1 MIVYSYSD
9 INKDDT
15 SLRPYQQKA
24 KKEIFESWDEVDNV
38 MFQMPT
44 GTGKTRLFTS
54 IIKDINEYSK
64 LRREPVKIL
73 IIAHRTELIDQI
85 DESLDKYKV
94 PHNVIAGGR
103 DRNYKYPVNVASIQ
117 TITHP
122 NNLKDA
128 KKLNVQ
134 FIIIDEAHHA
144 LAATYKKLWKMY
156 PESKK
161 LGVTATPWRMNH
173 QSFLDLFDK
182 LVLSMSVKDFI
193 KQGYLAPYKYFSLKN
208 DSDIQRTIDDI
219 ELDRFGEYKESS
231 MEEKMDIGSIRAQL
245 LNSYLSLAEGKK
257 GIIYAININHAKHIC
272 KEYEK
277 AGYNAVSID
286 SKTPAGMRKELVERF
301 KKNEIDIIV
310 NVDIFSEGFDC
321 PDIEFI
327 QLARPTRSLVKYL
340 QQVGR
345 GLRTTTNKQNCV
357 ILDNVGMYSRFGLPD
372 ARRHWK
378 FHFLGKKVDEEP
390 VRVVLKGTGKS
401 RYVNTSEGTEDM
413 VLIQDINEEVEIAD
427 VSNQSNSAIDVFF
440 PLFGV
445 TLGKTTID
453 QAVVDLGGE
462 YKVDEDTG
470 ELYLD
475 VENIHFDDLHIQ
487 GTVTDIY
494 WTKDYRDFPD
504 SWKSKGFSWEKT
516 YDEWLDVFRRL
527 GFKIEEDYMPVPDI
541 YGRSYIDALSPD
553 GRLSF
558 QLRFMYGKDGYQTSS
573 PNALDS
579 VYVSYHK
586 LPIKSLTDDTEEED
600 VKDETFNP
608 IRLLENKHFICDN
621 FIFFF
626 KQSKKI
632 YEAYIQD
639 DKYYIISE
647 LIIDEDN
654 QCVHRKRVGKIQS
667 DSWMY
672 WQMLREKIDN
682 LRSITHY
689 GANFTVFHYR
699 VLSSETKT
707 EKDKF
712 FDYKGREIDSPD
724 AVVEKYEQAVKD
736 GGQHD
741 YIDVPVSKASFKVVL
756 QNSWYTLFRTVKGVT
771 KPIAKMLST
780 SNFGFSYELEVA
792 LDNVERKSK
801 GLPQIRLH
809 NTDRICVIRSD
820 ENSFTIKKVEKGKG
834 YLLKY
839 NLEGKLLH
847 TSTIAST
854 TVIKSNLLKADD
866 IEKLKHAFDKKSTSY
881 RYFWIMSLLQIY
893 KETQVANISYREILV
908 RMVANAWKYVF
919 LLNGKF
925 PPSDQLPIY
934 LFDLQKNTKLHN
946 YSTESE
952 IEGEL
957 NTNFETLKSKSQ
969 FSSLLKNV
977 PYRFLSPWIPFT
989 SNDDVMKR
997 SWSPESRCPYELYS
1011 DHVVITELWR
1021 NTLVDYYDTI
1031 MLLVEYGLES
1041 YLKIKQNDKE
1051 AHDFYNTRFATL
1063 NQLLK
1068 GIKRRRRNKDVQLF
1082 LSKFNFPLS
1091 GEITPADIMKIM
1103 PESQC
1108 VIDSDGRKRVNVP
1121 GNLWS
1126 LKILDK
1132 KLSDENLMDTYEN
1145 VQLLADYGLEA
1156 FQELNQKKKEIKDIY
1171 NAKFIS
1177 LTKLLRGIKSN
1188 KDENVVK
1195 EFLRKFSFP
1204 PSGEITPADIMKIV
1218 PDSKCVLDSDG
1229 RKRINVPGGMWSLKE
1244 LDKLLEG

>member
-24 KKEIFESWDEVDNV
+24 KKEIFESWDDVDNV

-85 DESLDKYKV
+85 DESLTKYRV
-94 PHNVIAGGR
+94 PHNIIAGGR

-122 NNLKDA
+122 KNLKDA

-144 LAATYKKLWKMY
+144 LAATYKKLWKMF

-257 GIIYAININHAKHIC
+257 GIIYAINITHAKHIC

-345 GLRTTTNKQNCV
+345 GLRTTANKQNCV

-401 RYVNTSEGTEDM
+401 RYVDTSEGTEDM

-427 VSNQSNSAIDVFF
+427 VSNQSTSAIDDFF
-440 PLFGV
+440 PLYGV
-445 TLGKTTID
+445 TLGKTTRE
-453 QAVVDLGGE
+453 QAKKLGAE
-462 YKVDEDTG
+462 VMVDEDTG
-470 ELYLD
+470 DLYL
-475 VENIHFDDLHIQ
+475 VLEKVGFSYDDIINDA
-487 GTVTDIY
+487 GWSKSD
-494 WTKDYRDFPD
+494 RDFPS
-504 SWKSKGFSWEKT
+504 SWKSMGFSWKNT
-516 YDEWLDVFRRL
+516 YDEWKDTFRRL
-527 GFKIEEDYMPVPDI
+527 GYKIDKRQPKQFVRNGHITLDY
-541 YGRSYIDALSPD
+541 SFNALSPD
-553 GRLSF
+553 GTLSF
-558 QLRFMYGKDGYQTSS
+558 YMNFNFVELGSLPST
-573 PNALDS
+573 L
-579 VYVSYHK
+579 SYFIVHYK
-586 LPIKSLTDDTEEED
+586 EPMECLTVDTDEEENVEEESFD
-600 VKDETFNP
+600 P

-654 QCVHRKRVGKIQS
+654 QCVHRKRVGKIPS

-712 FDYKGREIDSPD
+712 FDYKGREFDSPD

-1031 MLLVEYGLES
+1031 MLLAEYGLES

-1177 LTKLLRGIKSN
+1177 LTKLLKGIKSN